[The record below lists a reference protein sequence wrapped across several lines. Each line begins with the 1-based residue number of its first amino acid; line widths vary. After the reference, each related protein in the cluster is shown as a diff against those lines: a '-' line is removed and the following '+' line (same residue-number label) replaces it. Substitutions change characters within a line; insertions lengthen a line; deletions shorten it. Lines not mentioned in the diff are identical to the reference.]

1 MSPQNVEWSE
11 MLDEM
16 QKDKEAISI
25 AKKYWQPPSDKE
37 GTFPIRIL
45 PPLKGKN
52 EKKFYFKHQIH
63 WVDRIPFECLG
74 QDLVDKSG
82 KEHKTE
88 ECPICAYVK
97 KLYRTSEKNTDGWK
111 LAGELRSKDR
121 YDYRII
127 IRNTPDQASD
137 ETKPVFFETGS
148 TIFEMLFH
156 IMKETDF
163 GIIVDPKVGRDF
175 NLVKKGLKRQSRYD
189 QSLPSPNVSPIFT
202 EVAKLKTLLDNAK
215 ILDYSSLIEFSSADD
230 MDKALRTYIGG
241 EKPVTKPVTKEP
253 TLDAE
258 FPNGPSGDIGIIP
271 ASAEEDAIDDIL
283 KEFS

>member
-1 MSPQNVEWSE
+1 MSPQNVEWTE

-16 QKDKEAISI
+16 QKDKEASSI

-74 QDLVDKSG
+74 QDLVDKNG
-82 KEHKTE
+82 KEHKAE

-127 IRNTPDQASD
+127 IRNTLDQASD

-215 ILDYSSLIEFSSADD
+215 ALDYSSLIEFSSADE
-230 MDKALRTYIGG
+230 MDKALRAYIGG
-241 EKPVTKPVTKEP
+241 EKLVTKPKTQESIP
-253 TLDAE
+253 DAE
-258 FPNGPSGDIGIIP
+258 FPNGPSGDIGVIP
-271 ASAEEDAIDDIL
+271 ASVEEDAIDDIL